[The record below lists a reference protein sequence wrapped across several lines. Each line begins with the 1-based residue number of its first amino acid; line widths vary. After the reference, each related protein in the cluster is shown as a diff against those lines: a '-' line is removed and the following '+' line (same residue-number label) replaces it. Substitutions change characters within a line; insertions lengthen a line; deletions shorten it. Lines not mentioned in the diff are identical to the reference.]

1 MFHSVYSMAKSKV
14 KAGGARRLRFHR
26 PSVGKVV
33 RCDPITG
40 QIRARGKFNYI
51 SVKCERFLF
60 QSESPVHGCVDPSR
74 LIFSPT
80 SVLVGGDAGRYG
92 ATRLA
97 GNVKAKG
104 SIWA

>member
-1 MFHSVYSMAKSKV
+1 MLPSTS
-14 KAGGARRLRFHR
+14 AR
-26 PSVGKVV
+26 KVV

-60 QSESPVHGCVDPSR
+60 QSESPVHGCVDHSR

-104 SIWA
+104 LSGGKKNSGLAGATVEAD